1 MATPELHPNL
11 APKPIALKPVVLAGV
26 SCLSFM
32 GAAAQAQ
39 ERAPDTGS
47 LVPEIIVT
55 AQKRE
60 ENANTVPMSITAVTG
75 EQLVHGCQRGP

>member
-1 MATPELHPNL
+1 
-11 APKPIALKPVVLAGV
+11 
-26 SCLSFM
+26 M

-39 ERAPDTGS
+39 ERTPDTGS